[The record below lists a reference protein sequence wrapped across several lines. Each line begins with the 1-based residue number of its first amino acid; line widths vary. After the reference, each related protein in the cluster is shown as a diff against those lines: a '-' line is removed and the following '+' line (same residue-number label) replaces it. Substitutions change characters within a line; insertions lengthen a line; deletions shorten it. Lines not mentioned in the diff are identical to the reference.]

1 MLVCL
6 CPLLLIADS
15 LSFLLSLLSSLF
27 FSLTSSSQL
36 FDVSGLLILRCVNDA
51 SVPSLLE
58 TLLSPLLEALTGGH
72 QLWQQRSSA
81 ANTTTINQDPRSRA
95 MSPHPPPL
103 ATSTAIE
110 GGSNDV
116 NEDVCMYFARV
127 VQAVGF
133 TTKTFPPSV
142 PPNVREMYRLL
153 LEVRTDLWWWLLFV
167 SFVCLLV
174 FCEGTHFFF
183 LLFSFFKI
191 KQQTKSRRLPFE

>member
-127 VQAVGF
+127 AKKRGSWVYHGWDQTRSRDSGR
-133 TTKTFPPSV
+133 SM
-142 PPNVREMYRLL
+142 RR
-153 LEVRTDLWWWLLFV
+153 DLH
-167 SFVCLLV
+167 C
-174 FCEGTHFFF
+174 G
-183 LLFSFFKI
+183 
-191 KQQTKSRRLPFE
+191 